1 MAENLISLS
10 GLSLHPL
17 AQQFVVEF
25 ELDCGIAPFALRG
38 ILR

>member
-25 ELDCGIAPFALRG
+25 GLDCGIAPFALRG